1 MTARNCHVVLSSKE
15 KQKLDD
21 VATARYGTQ
30 EVPYGLVVD
39 ALASDYLHDAMKE
52 QHMNESPKTSTRS
65 RSK

>member
-30 EVPYGLVVD
+30 KVPYGLVVD

-52 QHMNESPKTSTRS
+52 QH
-65 RSK
+65 